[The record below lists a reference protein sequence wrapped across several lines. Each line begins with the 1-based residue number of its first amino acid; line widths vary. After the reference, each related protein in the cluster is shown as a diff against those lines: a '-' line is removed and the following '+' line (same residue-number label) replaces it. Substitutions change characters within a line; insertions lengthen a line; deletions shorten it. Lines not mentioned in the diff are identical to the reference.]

1 MTAAILVFL
10 SLLPPAAAPAK
21 PAAVPAKAA
30 AASKVWTNED
40 VQTLESTASLSI
52 IGQPE
57 TAQPAA
63 PVAASTE
70 TQNATAPA
78 APHVKEQDPDWYAR
92 EIEKRREQ
100 IDQIDS
106 QIQEIQQTRATGE
119 GISGAIALDKT
130 APGITPEATIEVL
143 QDQKSHLEA
152 EISGL
157 QDLAQSNYIERD
169 VWR

>member
-1 MTAAILVFL
+1 M
-10 SLLPPAAAPAK
+10 
-21 PAAVPAKAA
+21 
-30 AASKVWTNED
+30 
-40 VQTLESTASLSI
+40 
-52 IGQPE
+52 
-57 TAQPAA
+57 
-63 PVAASTE
+63 
-70 TQNATAPA
+70 
-78 APHVKEQDPDWYAR
+78 KEQDPDWYAR

-157 QDLAQSNYIERD
+157 QDLAQSNYIECD